1 MVRII
6 IEDLNEYE
14 SKTMGTQLTPSQ
26 DEFSYVL
33 GVAAGLEAWLERHVS
48 VDHVNGV
55 WYITIADEY
64 QLDES

>member
-14 SKTMGTQLTPSQ
+14 SKTMGAQLTSSQ

-33 GVAAGLEAWLERHVS
+33 GIAAGLEAWLERHVS
-48 VDHVNGV
+48 VDHLNGV
-55 WYITIADEY
+55 WYITIEDANETSE
-64 QLDES
+64 L